1 MENLNSFANSVMI
14 KFVSF
19 FKQNLTIIL
28 ISLAAGIYVNGFAV
42 TNVIFSID
50 EENFF
55 TSGHF
60 SKSWLPF
67 DRWGRIY

>member
-19 FKQNLTIIL
+19 FKRNLTIIL
-28 ISLAAGIYVNGFAV
+28 ISLAAGIYVNGFDI

-55 TSGHF
+55 ASGHF